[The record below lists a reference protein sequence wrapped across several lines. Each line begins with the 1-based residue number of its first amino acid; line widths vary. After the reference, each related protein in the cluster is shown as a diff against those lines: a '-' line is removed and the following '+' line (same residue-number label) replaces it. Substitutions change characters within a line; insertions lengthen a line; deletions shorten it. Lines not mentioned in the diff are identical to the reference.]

1 MDFTKTI
8 ILLSLMA
15 SESIAHEAETH
26 SPFGLEEY
34 LLIIDPQRIGYVIVL
49 KETTFVIVWL
59 NKTDRVKFRFYYE
72 IE

>member
-1 MDFTKTI
+1 MFLTNKLDFTKTI

-34 LLIIDPQRIGYVIVL
+34 L
-49 KETTFVIVWL
+49 
-59 NKTDRVKFRFYYE
+59 
-72 IE
+72 

>member
-1 MDFTKTI
+1 
-8 ILLSLMA
+8 MA
-15 SESIAHEAETH
+15 SESIAHEAETR

-49 KETTFVIVWL
+49 KETSFVIVRL